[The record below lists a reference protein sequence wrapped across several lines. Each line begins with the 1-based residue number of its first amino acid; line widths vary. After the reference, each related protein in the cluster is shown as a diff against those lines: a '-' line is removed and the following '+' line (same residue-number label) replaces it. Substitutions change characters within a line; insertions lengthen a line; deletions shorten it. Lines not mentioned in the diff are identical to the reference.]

1 MARGVEESNTA
12 STQDVVLW
20 ERDPRSQRT
29 FLQASRRS
37 RPEFTG
43 MASTVASASWCTS
56 MLVPWCC
63 SDCSTS
69 AALAASNSME
79 LQFDL
84 GAPSFLAA
92 EVRGADMRRQLG
104 AWATEALGKAA
115 GLSRESGG
123 LSG

>member
-1 MARGVEESNTA
+1 MQRGDIRGVEESNTA

-20 ERDPRSQRT
+20 ERDPRSRRT

-43 MASTVASASWCTS
+43 MASTVASASWCAS
-56 MLVPWCC
+56 MLFPWCC
-63 SDCSTS
+63 TDCSTS

-84 GAPSFLAA
+84 GAPSFL
-92 EVRGADMRRQLG
+92 
-104 AWATEALGKAA
+104 
-115 GLSRESGG
+115 SGG
-123 LSG
+123 SPRGRYADAVGSTGNGNTWQGRWLKS